1 MHVCLY
7 IYIYGT
13 CICIY
18 IIYICI
24 YIYMYIY
31 ICVCVRVCMCVC
43 TFRCSM
49 MIFIVNIYIYIYIH
63 TQSHI
68 YVYIYICDSV
78 CSVFWM
84 PICIYVII
92 LHQQYLRGSNWLLT
106 TVVAKGFPLVTPSD
120 RLHMETEIHGHSA
133 IETLDTR
140 AMGVSCACHV
150 NVIWSHIVSQL
161 GPLREKGSPMG
172 TP

>member
-1 MHVCLY
+1 
-7 IYIYGT
+7 
-13 CICIY
+13 
-18 IIYICI
+18 
-24 YIYMYIY
+24 
-31 ICVCVRVCMCVC
+31 
-43 TFRCSM
+43 
-49 MIFIVNIYIYIYIH
+49 
-63 TQSHI
+63 
-68 YVYIYICDSV
+68 
-78 CSVFWM
+78 M

-150 NVIWSHIVSQL
+150 NVI
-161 GPLREKGSPMG
+161 
-172 TP
+172 